1 MTPFL
6 SLRLWLRR
14 SPLGERLAVAGI
26 GTALLALLAW
36 AAVPIADPSSSALT
50 SDQAGPTTG
59 GQQPTL
65 GGTTG
70 ATATPVPGTTTGGAV
85 ASGTGGTTGTTTG
98 GTGRSGTA
106 SSGGTTGSTGTGG
119 STGTTENPCG
129 TAGSTDQGVTATEVR
144 IDVTLADL
152 QGSAG
157 NGVVGIPSADEQR
170 VMFQAAID
178 HANASGGI
186 RCRKITVVNW
196 YKVNPLDQTSAPQVC
211 ANIVSDKVFALL
223 DEGLGSP
230 VGSSAPRDC
239 PPQNKIPSFGSLS
252 ISQGELDDFAPYLFG
267 YFPPAERTVHDS
279 ILGAHQLGW
288 FGSTA
293 KVGLLMQECIPSLND
308 VAFADLKAIGYARS
322 SITTFD
328 FGCPNAIPAPSDVE
342 NAVLT
347 FQRAGVTHVLD
358 DGGVYENYFS
368 KVAAKQ
374 QYHPRYMVGDQ
385 GTIALW
391 NNPTFGPDPQN
402 FDGGLAIT
410 GTRYGE
416 EHTSGMMPNAA
427 TKKCDVA
434 MAKAGQPSSWASP
447 DGFSG
452 VVCDLVQMLVLGA
465 NHAPSLKREL
475 IAKGLASLGTIDMP
489 YPAGPASFGAH
500 KGQVGGGSWRTAVY
514 HAECS
519 CFRVARQ
526 SFTKDFP

>member
-14 SPLGERLAVAGI
+14 SPAGERLAVAGI
-26 GTALLALLAW
+26 GGLLLALLVW
-36 AAVPIADPSSSALT
+36 AAVPTGGTSSSALT
-50 SDQAGPTTG
+50 GDQGGLTPGTQQPAGQAPSGAPRAGTPTTAAVGPGATTGPHSGPGTG
-59 GQQPTL
+59 GGSGSFPS
-65 GGTTG
+65 GGGGSTTG
-70 ATATPVPGTTTGGAV
+70 AV
-85 ASGTGGTTGTTTG
+85 TTGTTGSACGATG
-98 GTGRSGTA
+98 G
-106 SSGGTTGSTGTGG
+106 
-119 STGTTENPCG
+119 
-129 TAGSTDQGVTATEVR
+129 TDQGVTATQVR

-157 NGVVGIPSADEQR
+157 NGLVGIPSAAEQR

-178 HANASGGI
+178 AANAAGGI
-186 RCRKITVVNW
+186 RCRKITVANW
-196 YKVNPLDQTSAPQVC
+196 YSVNPLDQTSAPQVC
-211 ANIVSDKVFALL
+211 ANIVADKVFALL

-239 PPQNKIPSFGSLS
+239 PPQHKIPSFGSLS
-252 ISQGELDDFAPYLFG
+252 ISQGELNDFAPYLFS

-293 KVGLLMQECIPSLND
+293 KVGLLMQECIPDLNA
-308 VAFADLKAIGYARS
+308 VAFADLAAIGYPKS
-322 SITTFD
+322 SVTTFD

-358 DGGVYENYFS
+358 DGGLYENYFS

-374 QYHPRYMVGDQ
+374 QYHPKYMVGDQ

-391 NNPTFGPDPQN
+391 DNPTFGPDPQN
-402 FDGGLAIT
+402 FDGALAIT
-410 GTRYGE
+410 GARYGE
-416 EHTSGMMPNAA
+416 ERTSGMKPNTA
-427 TKKCDVA
+427 TKQCDAA
-434 MAKAGQPSSWASP
+434 MAKRGEPSSWTSP

-465 NHAPSLKREL
+465 DHAPALRRDL
-475 IAKGLASLGTIDMP
+475 LAQGLASLGTIDMP
-489 YPAGPASFGAH
+489 YPAGPASFGDH
-500 KGQVGGGSWRTAVY
+500 KGQVGGGSWRTAIY
-514 HAECS
+514 HADCS
-519 CFRVARQ
+519 CFRVGRQ